1 MAYLKVRSI
10 KDISSS
16 LDYIEKD
23 EQTYYGLLVNELNGG
38 RCEIENKVS
47 SPIIACDSFVKY
59 GIEYENKLK
68 NEGLSIICSFDP
80 QDKLTVTEALEIT
93 KEIMKE
99 EFPNQPMV
107 LASHVNG
114 RNIHTHTI
122 VSNYHND
129 SINKYEKLYSIQSK
143 LRKNLN
149 NVCIERGLSSMYELI
164 WNEINGRIYQP
175 SERLE
180 RKNKEIDIN
189 FKYRDKK
196 KFSKREIL
204 DFKIRS
210 IIYEKAYSANNAIEL
225 FKEKGLKVKEENGII
240 YIKNQE
246 KDRYRKLSKVIVG
259 VNTKGDL
266 DKEIKSLYEKPKEEL
281 PKENVKDILK
291 SKDVKKL
298 STLRDNVLSVHEK
311 YFYMKNMFAS
321 LKVKRKENESFDD
334 YRRRYKEEEKIF
346 ISKSS
351 AFEVKILSDLDEDDE
366 YLKKLL
372 FSNTSKVKE
381 MFNMLIEKANNKI
394 FNREKEM
401 EMNNEYKEIE
411 EKEIGREYY

>member
-1 MAYLKVRSI
+1 MAYLKVRAI

-93 KEIMKE
+93 KEIMKK

-122 VSNYHND
+122 VSNYKNNLIND
-129 SINKYEKLYSIQSK
+129 YERLYSIQSK

-149 NVCIERGLSSMYELI
+149 DVCIERGLSSMYELI
-164 WNEINGRIYQP
+164 WNQINSRIYQP

-225 FKEKGLKVKEENGII
+225 FKQKGLKVKEENGII

-259 VNTKGDL
+259 VNTKSDL

-281 PKENVKDILK
+281 PKENIKDILK
-291 SKDVKKL
+291 SNDVKKI

-321 LKVKRKENESFDD
+321 LKVKRNENESFDD

-351 AFEVKILSDLDEDDE
+351 AFEIKILSDLDEDDE

-372 FSNTSKVKE
+372 FSNTIKVRE

>member
-59 GIEYENKLK
+59 GIEYENKFK

-122 VSNYHND
+122 VSNYNNN
-129 SINKYEKLYSIQSK
+129 SVNNYERLYSIQSK

-164 WNEINGRIYQP
+164 WNEINNRIYQP

-196 KFSKREIL
+196 KFSKREVL

-246 KDRYRKLSKVIVG
+246 KDRYRKLSKVIVD
-259 VNTKGDL
+259 VNTREDL
-266 DKEIKSLYEKPKEEL
+266 DKEIKSLYTDV
-281 PKENVKDILK
+281 KENKTNIKDILR
-291 SKDVKKL
+291 SGDVEALKD
-298 STLRDNVLSVHEK
+298 LRKEVLAIHEK
-311 YFYMKNMFAS
+311 YFYMKNIFAN
-321 LKVKRKENESFDD
+321 LKVKRKEGESFDD

-351 AFEVKILSDLDEDDE
+351 AFEIKILSDLGEDDE

-381 MFNMLIEKANNKI
+381 MFNMLIEKANNKL
-394 FNREKEM
+394 FNREKEI

>member
-122 VSNYHND
+122 VSNYYNN
-129 SINKYEKLYSIQSK
+129 SVNNYERLYSIQSK

-149 NVCIERGLSSMYELI
+149 DVCIERGLSSMYELI
-164 WNEINGRIYQP
+164 WNEINNRIYQP

-225 FKEKGLKVKEENGII
+225 FKEKGLKVKEEKGII

-246 KDRYRKLSKVIVG
+246 KDRYRKLSKVIVD
-259 VNTKGDL
+259 VNTREDL
-266 DKEIKSLYEKPKEEL
+266 DKEIKSIYTDV
-281 PKENVKDILK
+281 KENKTNIKHILRSNDVEALKD
-291 SKDVKKL
+291 
-298 STLRDNVLSVHEK
+298 LRKEVLAIHEK

-321 LKVKRKENESFDD
+321 LKVKRKESESFDV
-334 YRRRYKEEEKIF
+334 YRRRYKDEEKSF
-346 ISKSS
+346 ITKTS
-351 AFEVKILSDLDEDDE
+351 AFEMKILSDLDDDDE
-366 YLKKLL
+366 FLKKLL
-372 FSNTSKVKE
+372 FSNTTKVKE
-381 MFNMLIEKANNKI
+381 FFNLLIEKANS
-394 FNREKEM
+394 KEFI
-401 EMNNEYKEIE
+401 EDKEIKLERENKGME
-411 EKEIGREYY
+411 EKEVGRELY

>member
-1 MAYLKVRSI
+1 
-10 KDISSS
+10 
-16 LDYIEKD
+16 
-23 EQTYYGLLVNELNGG
+23 
-38 RCEIENKVS
+38 
-47 SPIIACDSFVKY
+47 
-59 GIEYENKLK
+59 
-68 NEGLSIICSFDP
+68 
-80 QDKLTVTEALEIT
+80 
-93 KEIMKE
+93 
-99 EFPNQPMV
+99 
-107 LASHVNG
+107 
-114 RNIHTHTI
+114 
-122 VSNYHND
+122 
-129 SINKYEKLYSIQSK
+129 
-143 LRKNLN
+143 
-149 NVCIERGLSSMYELI
+149 MYELI
-164 WNEINGRIYQP
+164 WNEINNRIYQP

-196 KFSKREIL
+196 KFSKREVL

-210 IIYEKAYSANNAIEL
+210 IIYEKAYSANNAIDL
-225 FKEKGLKVKEENGII
+225 FREKGLKVKEENGII

-266 DKEIKSLYEKPKEEL
+266 DKEIKSLYEKPKDEL
-281 PKENVKDILK
+281 PKENIKDILK
-291 SKDVKKL
+291 SKDMKKL